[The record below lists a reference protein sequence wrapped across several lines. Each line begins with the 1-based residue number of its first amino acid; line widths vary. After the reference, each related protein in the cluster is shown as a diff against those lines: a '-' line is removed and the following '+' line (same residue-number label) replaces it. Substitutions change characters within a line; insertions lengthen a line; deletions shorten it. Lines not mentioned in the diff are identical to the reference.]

1 MRKPPFLRR
10 FAGSALTAAM
20 CITAADAAE
29 PRPEGTCTP
38 PGAWA
43 ARADFPSSLGGA
55 IVRAWAQFFPPNGHL
70 YLMGGRF
77 DDTAGDDFMNI
88 RFYDPASDSWTSA
101 SATFEDNQVNNMVGG
116 VLDFG
121 GISYIVVVGGSAAGA
136 TISTSAVRQ
145 YDPIADTFIPL
156 SSDPWI
162 GNMDGMTLPGGAA
175 VYNNKLYVFGGFDI
189 GFGMLNSIYRFDPS
203 AAEGT
208 RWTQMVSVLPMP
220 IGYIPTATSNG
231 LIYLLGGSTFD
242 VVTGTLQD
250 STESSV
256 FSPDTDTI
264 QPISPIPR
272 ATAETRAVTQTDGK
286 VWVLG
291 GGRVAPNP
299 SNEVDIYDPTTDTW
313 TTGPAFTNPRRN
325 LAADIDPA
333 TGDIWT
339 IGGYDSDGLTPLAF
353 NEEFTPCVVID
364 DRIFADGF
372 DGTP

>member
-1 MRKPPFLRR
+1 
-10 FAGSALTAAM
+10 
-20 CITAADAAE
+20 
-29 PRPEGTCTP
+29 
-38 PGAWA
+38 
-43 ARADFPSSLGGA
+43 
-55 IVRAWAQFFPPNGHL
+55 
-70 YLMGGRF
+70 
-77 DDTAGDDFMNI
+77 
-88 RFYDPASDSWTSA
+88 
-101 SATFEDNQVNNMVGG
+101 
-116 VLDFG
+116 
-121 GISYIVVVGGSAAGA
+121 
-136 TISTSAVRQ
+136 
-145 YDPIADTFIPL
+145 
-156 SSDPWI
+156 
-162 GNMDGMTLPGGAA
+162 
-175 VYNNKLYVFGGFDI
+175 
-189 GFGMLNSIYRFDPS
+189 MLNSIYQFDPS
-203 AAEGT
+203 AAEGS
-208 RWTQMVSVLPMP
+208 RWTQMVSVLPTP

-299 SNEVDIYDPTTDTW
+299 SNEVDIDDPTTDTW